1 LLKIDDELV
10 MSELSVGVW
19 NFIMLLTKDV
29 QCQLLK
35 RLLDNLYLI
44 LMLRSMNESSYFSL
58 VDSNLIDR
66 VRFFENKSDYL

>member
-1 LLKIDDELV
+1 MLKIDDELV

>member
-1 LLKIDDELV
+1 MKIDDELV